1 MKKSVLLKVLTAIAA
16 CVALGSSPQNAFAQ
30 RGGHGGGGGFHGGG
44 GMGFH
49 GGSVGGFH
57 SGGHHGYSG
66 GHSYGGYHGGAYYG
80 GRGYYGYHGGYGWHG
95 GHHGWQGGYW
105 GYPHYRL
112 GFGWPYWSWGW
123 GYLYGYYGYSP
134 YYAPYPYPYY
144 SYLDDCPP
152 GYSCPPNGNE
162 DPPPANSSPK
172 SGHTP
177 AEPSRPEEKSTPDT
191 DDGSSKVATMS
202 HGSVLST
209 DRIRVMPSNYRVAHS
224 TTPGNTAIR
233 PEVQNAMRALHEMP
247 PFARQR
253 EIETDRY
260 SRFTAEEREQ
270 LRNVE

>member
-1 MKKSVLLKVLTAIAA
+1 MKKSVLLKVLTAVAA

-95 GHHGWQGGYW
+95 GHYGWHGGYW
-105 GYPHYRL
+105 GYPHFGL

-123 GYLYGYYGYSP
+123 GYPYGYYGYYNP
-134 YYAPYPYPYY
+134 YYALYPYY
-144 SYLDDCPP
+144 SYPDDCPP

-177 AEPSRPEEKSTPDT
+177 AKPSRPEEKSTPDT

-209 DRIRVMPSNYRVAHS
+209 DEIRVIPSNYRLAHS
-224 TTPGNTAIR
+224 TTPGNMTIR

-253 EIETDRY
+253 EIETGRY
-260 SRFTAEEREQ
+260 SHLTAEEREL